1 MTNRFEELKND
12 LLPRFWDTENKEM
25 VYPEYVHC
33 DDLNLHSIWYD
44 VIVGKDVFDKNFI
57 THRFEMVDLLFN
69 PRFILMKPTGLKD
82 KNGVLIYAGDII
94 KSSFHLWL
102 VRWSEEL
109 QWLAEPLT
117 KEKFFTD
124 SKPLWIVF
132 DDTEI
137 IHGNIHAN
145 PELIKVQK

>member
-25 VYPEYVHC
+25 IYPDKVSSCSYNIMYKAESGVIWFMQE
-33 DDLNLHSIWYD
+33 LLLH
-44 VIVGKDVFDKNFI
+44 
-57 THRFEMVDLLFN
+57 E
-69 PRFILMKPTGLKD
+69 RFIPMKPTGLKD

-102 VRWSEEL
+102 VRWLEEL